1 MNKQIIQLQ
10 EEQGIGTQNGT
21 WTNEYNNSE
30 YYLEDG
36 DEINIKQAFVD
47 SSDKIKI
54 EEDITA
60 TIEFVHY
67 FFNHDDGFN
76 DDALRIYQKTPEE
89 LQPNNEMYIAGTLID
104 SPGGGATYTL
114 ITTFSIVGTWDNW
127 GTGEP
132 GYHIQFT
139 YKAPGDTQLS
149 TFGPY
154 FIGGPEQDEHTGKN
168 YYDRGV
174 TINLV
179 IQNGSFTNTSPDG
192 KYITQKYNGQYDVGP
207 NTESIAA
214 VDTIIPMKFTQSCDI
229 PKAEYEPNE
238 LAHFI
243 TTQMNQLYGRN
254 THQASDTTPQNC
266 VKNNIFI
273 TKLQIDAETNKRN
286 NAQTDTTYYSRR
298 GDDVCIMSDASGNK
312 FLGASSFSIEY
323 GDQSGINKFMI
334 SNMHSPVF
342 SLSTPGIKV
351 QNKGQ
356 GLNWPAFNN
365 IPNSIINNI
374 GSSTGILLTKLSAVE
389 KDTGKYV
396 DLWESKMG
404 FDNTV
409 LYQPQSKLVTIGG
422 QQYHVPSL
430 TAEFNIDSIITQQ
443 YAGLDYQI
451 NKTFSATASD
461 TAKLKKWYTNDAY
474 LAPLDDGTN
483 VNVFVE
489 SDEVVP
495 IFAANSVDS
504 TAEHNNPYYLI
515 NIDCMKNN
523 LNGNKKLTTLSCVT
537 GNYYGVGSYVLSQP
551 SDSIPYIHSGQP
563 ISLSNFKVRILSKD
577 GINPNIG
584 DKSHIFLE
592 LNKNPQNIIQSSKK
606 QSSKK

>member
-1 MNKQIIQLQ
+1 MNTQIIQLQ
-10 EEQGIGTQNGT
+10 EEQGIGLQNGT
-21 WTNEYNNSE
+21 WSNEYNNSE

-54 EEDITA
+54 ENDITA

-76 DDALRIYQKTPEE
+76 DDLLRIYEKTPAE
-89 LQPNNEMYIAGTLID
+89 LQPNNEMYIAGTLIN

-114 ITTFSIVGTWDNW
+114 IKTFSIVGTWDNW

-139 YKAPGDTQLS
+139 YKAPGDTNIS
-149 TFGPY
+149 TYGPL
-154 FIGGPEQDEHTGKN
+154 FIGGPDQDEHTGKN
-168 YYDRGV
+168 FYQRGV
-174 TINLV
+174 TINLI
-179 IQNGSFTNTSPDG
+179 IQNDSFTNTSPDG
-192 KYITQKYNGQYDVGP
+192 KYITQPYQGQLDVGP

-214 VDTIIPMKFTQSCDI
+214 VDTIIPMKFTQSCEI

-243 TTQMNQLYGRN
+243 TTQMNKIFGSNDPQSSN
-254 THQASDTTPQNC
+254 TTPQTC
-266 VKNNIFI
+266 VFNNLFI

-286 NAQTDTTYYSRR
+286 NNQATTTYYSKK
-298 GDDVCIMSDASGNK
+298 GDDVCVMSDASGNM
-312 FLGASSFSIEY
+312 FLGTSSFSIEY
-323 GDQSGINKFMI
+323 GDQAGINKFMI
-334 SNMHSPVF
+334 SNMHSPVY

-351 QNKGQ
+351 SNQGFGFNYPNWDINNKT
-356 GLNWPAFNN
+356 
-365 IPNSIINNI
+365 INNI
-374 GSSTGILLTKLSAVE
+374 GASTGILLTKLSAVE
-389 KDTGKYV
+389 KDSGLPF
-396 DLWESKMG
+396 DLWENKMG
-404 FDNTV
+404 FDSRV
-409 LYQPQSKLVTIGG
+409 LYNPQSKLVTIGG
-422 QQYHVPSL
+422 QQKHIPTL
-430 TAEFNIDSIITQQ
+430 PDGFNIDSIITQQ
-443 YAGLDYQI
+443 YAGLDYQL
-451 NKTFSATASD
+451 NKTFDATVKD
-461 TAKLKKWYTNDAY
+461 TNKLKLWYTNQTY
-474 LAPLDDGTN
+474 QVPQDDGTN
-483 VNVFVE
+483 LNIFVA
-489 SDEVVP
+489 SDEVIP
-495 IFAANSVDS
+495 IFAGNSVDS

-577 GINPNIG
+577 GVNPNIG
-584 DKSHIFLE
+584 GKSHVFLE
-592 LNKNPQNIIQSSKK
+592 LNKNPKNIIQSSKK